1 MGVSFTLTKGVSVHQ
16 GFLNAYN
23 SVVLLVLGA
32 VRTQLAENPSY
43 SLVVTGHSL
52 GGALASIASVS
63 LKANFPF
70 TPLKLF
76 TFGQPRTGSS
86 EYAALVEKLVGADNI
101 FRGKHLNEMI
111 NVALNNIIMNPSC
124 PYEWFVSL
132 SSASLMLTILQM
144 VFQLLYL
151 KSLAISTSK
160 SRCGRIYISYE
171 C

>member
-1 MGVSFTLTKGVSVHQ
+1 M
-16 GFLNAYN
+16 
-23 SVVLLVLGA
+23 LGA
-32 VRTQLAENPSY
+32 VRTQLAEHPSY

-76 TFGQPRTGSS
+76 TFGQPRTGSP

-111 NVALNNIIMNPSC
+111 NVILNNTIMTPSC
-124 PYEWFVSL
+124 PYEWFVL
-132 SSASLMLTILQM
+132 VSSASLLLTILQM
-144 VFQLLYL
+144 EFQPLYL

-160 SRCGRIYISYE
+160 SQCGRFYISYE